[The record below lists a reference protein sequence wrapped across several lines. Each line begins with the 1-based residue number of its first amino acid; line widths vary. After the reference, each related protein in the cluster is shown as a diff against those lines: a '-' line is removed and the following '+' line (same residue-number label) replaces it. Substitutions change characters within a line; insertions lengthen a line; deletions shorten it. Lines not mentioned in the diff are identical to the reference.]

1 MEENNITLDNVI
13 DSDPTLRYFIREAEF
28 DFDILEWQMKIKCSA
43 LKIAIA
49 KWINLK
55 YH

>member
-1 MEENNITLDNVI
+1 MESNLTLDNVI
-13 DSDPTLRYFIREAEF
+13 DSDPTLRYFIREGNI
-28 DFDILEWQMKIKCSA
+28 DFENLEWQMTVRCAA
-43 LKIAIA
+43 LKLAIT

>member
-1 MEENNITLDNVI
+1 MESNLTLDNVI
-13 DSDPTLRYFIREAEF
+13 DSDPTLRYFIREAHF
-28 DFDILEWQMKIKCSA
+28 DFENLEWQMNVRCAA
-43 LKIAIA
+43 LKLAIV

>member
-1 MEENNITLDNVI
+1 MNESNVTLDNVI
-13 DSDPTLRYFIREAEF
+13 DSDPTLRYLIRESEF
-28 DFDILEWQMKIKCSA
+28 SFDLLEWQMTVRCAA
-43 LKIAIA
+43 LKIAMA

>member
-1 MEENNITLDNVI
+1 MENNITLDNVI
-13 DSDPTLRYFIREAEF
+13 DSDPTLRYLIRDAVF
-28 DFDILEWQMKIKCSA
+28 DFENLEWQVRLRCAA
-43 LKIAIA
+43 LNIAIS

>member
-1 MEENNITLDNVI
+1 METNLTLDNVI
-13 DSDPTLRYFIREAEF
+13 DSDPTLRYFIREANF
-28 DFDILEWQMKIKCSA
+28 DFENLEWQMRVRCAA

-55 YH
+55 YY

>member
-1 MEENNITLDNVI
+1 MESNLTLDNVI
-13 DSDPTLRYFIREAEF
+13 NSDPTLRYFIKEATF
-28 DFDILEWQMKIKCSA
+28 DFENLEWQMSVSCAA
-43 LKIAIA
+43 LKIAMA